1 MTFSVILL
9 KTERGEIGM
18 QFDAVGA
25 QPFLKSGTTL
35 ANFIL
40 SGNVSH

>member
-9 KTERGEIGM
+9 KTERREIG
-18 QFDAVGA
+18 QKFDAVSG
-25 QPFLKSGTTL
+25 QPFLKSGITL

-40 SGNVSH
+40 SGNIPE